1 MKKRAGFTLIEM
13 LVSIAI
19 LGILVLGSYS
29 SIMNTVEVRYLD
41 NAAREIV
48 STLQQ
53 AKWQAV
59 VGKLN
64 HRVRFISTSGVWTY
78 LVETENPAGT
88 WTTEPRTTT
97 KTVPTRFVLGV
108 NLPAGYAVVFMPD
121 GLISGYNSS
130 LNSITL
136 TSSKLGILNQPNRW
150 TIRLFAS
157 GSFQLAKAAG

>member
-1 MKKRAGFTLIEM
+1 MNKRAGFTLIEM

-29 SIMNTVEVRYLD
+29 SILNTVEVRYLD
-41 NAAREIV
+41 DAAREIV
-48 STLQQ
+48 STMQQ

-78 LVETENPAGT
+78 VVETENPAGT

-97 KTVPTRFVLGV
+97 KTVPTRFTLGV
-108 NLPAGYAVVFMPD
+108 NLPAGYTVVFMPD
-121 GLISGYNSS
+121 GLIFGYNSS

-136 TSSKLGILNQPNRW
+136 TSAKLAGLSQPSRW

-157 GSFQLAKAAG
+157 GSFQLAKA